1 MTGIHKYAGWNRW
14 QLGKPHTVSE
24 LIVYQEFP
32 IRLDMPNFT
41 IYVNL
46 HERMI

>member
-1 MTGIHKYAGWNRW
+1 MTGIYKYTGWNRW

-32 IRLDMPNFT
+32 IRLDMANFT

-46 HERMI
+46 QERMI